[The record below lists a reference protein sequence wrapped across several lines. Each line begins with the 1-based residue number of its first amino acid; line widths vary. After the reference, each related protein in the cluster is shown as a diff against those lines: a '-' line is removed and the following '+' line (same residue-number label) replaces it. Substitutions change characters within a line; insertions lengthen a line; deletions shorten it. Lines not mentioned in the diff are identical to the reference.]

1 MSADQVQQII
11 ELLNMKEIPNGNIL
25 EYQALEI
32 EGQSVIHVVIGKELL
47 AYIWLL
53 MDPEQIEPAMTLL
66 LDAGQDECRT
76 RKARGFKLVIAT
88 RNSSA
93 IEFKAHKA
101 FKDYPEKY
109 SNTELHITQLP
120 APR

>member
-11 ELLNMKEIPNGNIL
+11 ELLGMKEIPNGNIL

-47 AYIWLL
+47 SYIWLL
-53 MDPEQIEPAMTLL
+53 MDPEQIEPAMPLL
-66 LDAGQDECRT
+66 LDAGQDERRT
-76 RKARGFKLVIAT
+76 RKAQCFKLVIAT
-88 RNSSA
+88 TNTSA
-93 IEFKAHKA
+93 IEFNAHKA
-101 FKDYPEKY
+101 FKDYPEKNN
-109 SNTELHITQLP
+109 NTELHITQLP